1 MHIEAFICALARKA
15 YKHFKRLGI
24 ENYVVDRWCL
34 PRLQTHNM
42 VGGQRAL
49 GGLQHWCHVGSLRK
63 RAQEGDI
70 TREEPLRQTGRTEE
84 DVATTNET
92 GKGEASFLS

>member
-49 GGLQHWCHVGSLRK
+49 GGLQH
-63 RAQEGDI
+63 
-70 TREEPLRQTGRTEE
+70 
-84 DVATTNET
+84 
-92 GKGEASFLS
+92 